1 MRDRDNLNQSIK
13 ELTTEKDTLEE
24 KWQKSLDN
32 YAQLLEAKDIERKNF
47 EQGVE
52 KLIKFKNQV
61 KDLLQNQT
69 AQIAQSNKEIDA
81 YATEVKNLNQTI
93 EKLHA

>member
-81 YATEVKNLNQTI
+81 YATEVKKLNLTI

>member
-81 YATEVKNLNQTI
+81 YATEVKKLNQTI